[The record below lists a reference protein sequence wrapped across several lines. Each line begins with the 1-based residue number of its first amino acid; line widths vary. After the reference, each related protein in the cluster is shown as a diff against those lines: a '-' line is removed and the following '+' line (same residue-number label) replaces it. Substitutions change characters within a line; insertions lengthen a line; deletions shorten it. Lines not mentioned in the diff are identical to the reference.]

1 MNFFLATNCFP
12 KRNFDAIVVGA
23 GTAGCICSRDLA
35 AGGAKVLVLEEDL
48 APGKHGKCTSIF
60 SKTGLDSLEVDYSKA
75 VLNEV
80 KGARIHSPNASLD
93 VRAKDTKALVLDR
106 FALDEQCALEAKRA
120 GAKFL
125 FGEKAVSFSRTPGG
139 AIKVETQNAL
149 SGKKFSF
156 AAKFLVGADGLS
168 STVAKEFSFP
178 EIPAKDFVL
187 CYEAEY
193 SPAFVKDEAMV
204 DVFLDAELF
213 KGFFGWIVPCG
224 GGCVRVGFGT
234 SNHALLE
241 WAKKKFFA
249 TSKALDFALA
259 HGRAH
264 KGREFVAM
272 IPLRTRSQTQKE
284 NVLLVGDAAGQVKAT
299 TGGGVVF
306 GGLCARLAAQEILK
320 CLKQGGAGKGGKNG
334 MSGLANG
341 ATPEYEKKWRQKY
354 GKTLG
359 VHCFIRDFYDACAN
373 WGIDFLVRAGAFL
386 RINKFL
392 EKKGDMDYVLR

>member
-1 MNFFLATNCFP
+1 MEFLAGNGFP
-12 KRNFDAIVVGA
+12 KRDFGAIVVGA

-35 AGGAKVLVLEEDL
+35 SGGAKVLVLEEDL

-60 SKTGLDSLEVDYSKA
+60 SKTGLGLLEVDYSKV

-80 KGARIHSPNASLD
+80 KGARIHSPNASLG
-93 VRAKDTKALVLDR
+93 VRSQEVKALVLDR

-125 FGEKAVSFSRTPGG
+125 FGEKAVSFSRTENG
-139 AIKVETQNAL
+139 AVRVETENAL
-149 SGKKFSF
+149 SGKKSHFT
-156 AAKFLVGADGLS
+156 AKFLVGADGLS

-249 TSKALDFALA
+249 TSNELDFALA

-272 IPLRTRSQTQKE
+272 IPLRTRLITQKG

-306 GGLCARLAAQEILK
+306 GGLCSRLAAQEILK
-320 CLKQGGAGKGGKNG
+320 CLKQGAGGKNG
-334 MSGLANG
+334 GKAETRGGL
-341 ATPEYEKKWRQKY
+341 PDYEKKWRQKY
-354 GKTLG
+354 GKTLA
-359 VHCFIRDFYDACAN
+359 VHRFVRDFYDALSN
-373 WGIDFLVRAGAFL
+373 MGIDFLVRAGAFL
-386 RINKFL
+386 RVNKFL
-392 EKKGDMDYVLR
+392 EKKGDMDFVLK